1 MKSVKFKDLRAI
13 EEEKTDE
20 IVSKEIE
27 EEEKSRQENNTHSNL
42 INITDQETFHLPE
55 INQKPYQAHESWTEQ
70 SLKIDKD
77 KGKFKPHDLYN

>member
-27 EEEKSRQENNTHSNL
+27 EEEKSRQETNTHSNL
-42 INITDQETFHLPE
+42 INITD
-55 INQKPYQAHESWTEQ
+55 
-70 SLKIDKD
+70 
-77 KGKFKPHDLYN
+77 